1 MPIDT
6 QAMPPADGGSQD
18 ADLDLSKIP
27 DTIPTEDVGA
37 LKRAYERQKQ
47 IVAEQSKT
55 NESLS
60 QKAAILDRLT
70 QQGVDPATI
79 PALLAELKEQ
89 QNAAD
94 TAAKLRAELEFAHAA
109 KLKTT
114 TEGYEI
120 QLTALDNYVR
130 VRANEQTLDG
140 IFLEGGGVASNAL
153 EMQQFRNLVAMFVD
167 LESAPIKQGD
177 TVVGYRAEIKTIKQP
192 DGTPYFVPDSSKM
205 NSQSRPATMADLL
218 TAIKKG
224 DYGRSL
230 QVMLP
235 AYNQSSGA
243 GISVAGGRIGGKA
256 VLSSGNIGS
265 QLASMTPEQLAA
277 VRKSGAVLTD
287 R

>member
-18 ADLDLSKIP
+18 ADIDLSKIP

-47 IVAEQSKT
+47 IVADQAKT
-55 NESLS
+55 NESLA

-79 PALLAELKEQ
+79 PGLLAELKEQ

-114 TEGYEI
+114 TESYEV

-140 IFLEGGGVASNAL
+140 IFLEGGGVASNAM
-153 EMQQFRNLVAMFVD
+153 EMKQFRSLVSMFVD
-167 LESAPIKQGD
+167 LESAPIKDGE
-177 TVVGYRAEIKTIKQP
+177 TVVGYRAEIRTIKQP
-192 DGTPYFVPDSSKM
+192 DGTPYFVADSTKM
-205 NSQSRPATMADLL
+205 NTTRPATIADLL

-243 GISVAGGRIGGKA
+243 GISVAGGRIGGKP